1 MSKWEREVEVA
12 RLAALE
18 AGAVL
23 RDARSRP
30 GTHRT
35 KADGSPVTEADR
47 AANTVIL
54 SHLSTQFPHDAILS
68 EESADRP
75 ARLNCPRVWLVDPL
89 DGTRDFLEG
98 SPEFAVHVAL
108 AVEGVPVVAIVHEP
122 ASGRLAGAVAG
133 GGAWLEGDGRRRK
146 LAVSKRRVPVRMRV
160 GTSRFGRTES
170 LIRLLEET
178 PFGRHAVPR
187 GASTKMLDVAAGLL
201 DATICMHARESEW
214 DTCAPGLVVTEAGG
228 MVTDVD
234 QRPLRYNRPVVA
246 HSRGVITSNGQIH
259 DFLCRLAA
267 EFWALH
273 G

>member
-1 MSKWEREVEVA
+1 MSEWERELEVA

-23 RDARSRP
+23 RGARSTPATYRA
-30 GTHRT
+30 

-54 SHLSTQFPHDAILS
+54 SHLSAQFPHDAILS
-68 EESADRP
+68 EESADLP
-75 ARLNCPRVWLVDPL
+75 ARLSCPRVWLVDPL

-108 AVEGVPVVAIVHEP
+108 VVEGVPTVAIVHEP

-133 GGAWLEGDGRRRK
+133 RGAWLESDGPRK
-146 LAVSKRRVPVRMRV
+146 QLAVSKRRVPVHMRV
-160 GTSRFGRTES
+160 GTSRYGRTAS

-178 PFGRHAVPR
+178 PFGRHTVPR
-187 GASTKMLDVAAGLL
+187 GASTKLLDVAAGLL
-201 DATICMHARESEW
+201 DATICMHGRESEW
-214 DTCAPGLVVTEAGG
+214 DTCAPGLIVTEAGG

-234 QRPLRYNRPVVA
+234 RRPLRYNRPVVA

-259 DFLCRLAA
+259 DLLCRLAA
-267 EFWALH
+267 EFWSPH